1 MSRKFGLP
9 GRVFL
14 VGPVSTSSESLT
26 SQAMDILRRAEV
38 VLCDEGVPWDA
49 LQEVPKS
56 SLVLNVSNASSEQVI
71 ERMIA
76 AADEGKVVVRLTVEG
91 SLALGN
97 TEKEAEALCEAGI
110 DFQILPGLTK
120 AVAAA

>member
-14 VGPVSTSSESLT
+14 VGPVSASSESLT
-26 SQAMDILRRAEV
+26 SQAMDILRHAEV
-38 VLCDEGVPWDA
+38 VLHDEGVPWEA
-49 LQEVPKS
+49 LQGVPKS
-56 SLVLNVSNASSEQVI
+56 SLVLNVSGASSEQVI
-71 ERMIA
+71 ERMTA

-91 SLALGN
+91 SFASDS
-97 TEKEAEALCEAGI
+97 TSKEAEALREAGI

>member
-14 VGPVSTSSESLT
+14 VGPVSASLESIT
-26 SQAMDILRRAEV
+26 SQAMDILRQAEV
-38 VLCDEGVPWDA
+38 VLHDEGVPWDS

-56 SLVLNVSNASSEQVI
+56 SLVLNVSGAGTEQVI

-91 SLALGN
+91 PLAPGS
-97 TEKEAEALCEAGI
+97 TENEAEALREAGI